1 MPSSAAALRSTSS
14 TLGGYIG
21 SSLRGS
27 PSEAHTVYPLLCAL
41 LPEPGSPQGRFQRLT
56 QCKYPPIC
64 MQSLHSLIR
73 GLCAVQ
79 VPFQHRMH
87 VWEFCSRAACLR
99 SLYSP
104 STDGLNADGNVLNG
118 IDGNG
123 LTDDGNE
130 RTHDGNGLKDTD
142 GNGLSG
148 TDGGGHRMAAAMA
161 LVDTGNSNRNPNPYP
176 NSHSDGFGK
185 SGWQLLGC
193 TMATSQDHENVLP
206 RRLSSWPDPV
216 PNPVPHPQPQPPPFT
231 LNPPSRISLLTSR
244 LHINYSL
251 PLLLPPRRA
260 PPPPPLRLR
269 LMLCR
274 CGSAAAPAILV
285 DLLRTYPHHPFFCAA
300 HAPLIAA
307 LHRLL
312 LALAGHLPEV
322 SVRTR
327 TCCMHER
334 SCR

>member
-1 MPSSAAALRSTSS
+1 VLPLPGRPPSWNALICSCLHACIVVWQVRWNALICSCASFDQ
-14 TLGGYIG
+14 LHPRR
-21 SSLRGS
+21 LHR
-27 PSEAHTVYPLLCAL
+27 LLAS
-41 LPEPGSPQGRFQRLT
+41 G
-56 QCKYPPIC
+56 
-64 MQSLHSLIR
+64 
-73 GLCAVQ
+73 

-104 STDGLNADGNVLNG
+104 STYGLNADGNVLNG

-161 LVDTGNSNRNPNPYP
+161 LVDT
-176 NSHSDGFGK
+176 
-185 SGWQLLGC
+185 
-193 TMATSQDHENVLP
+193 
-206 RRLSSWPDPV
+206 
-216 PNPVPHPQPQPPPFT
+216 
-231 LNPPSRISLLTSR
+231 
-244 LHINYSL
+244 
-251 PLLLPPRRA
+251 
-260 PPPPPLRLR
+260 
-269 LMLCR
+269 
-274 CGSAAAPAILV
+274 AAPAILV

-312 LALAGHLPEV
+312 LALAGHLPEMGYCQGLNFV
-322 SVRTR
+322 AACLLLHGDEAGAFSLLATFCSRLLPNYHRPALDGLYRAQDALIRLLEQTVPAVHDRLQALGVPVREQTTAWLLCGTLDALPLEVR
-327 TCCMHER
+327 LCHEARR
-334 SCR
+334 SSTYLSRLLY